1 MKASSLHSWEV
12 DYREAVRIQEE
23 LALQVRVEDDLSRD
37 HIGFVAGADVSHDR
51 STNTLYAA
59 ICVFSYPELE
69 LIELSSITGKAS
81 FPYIPGLLSFR
92 EGPVVLAAA
101 ETLTVKPDVILF
113 DGQGIAHPR
122 KLGLASHLG
131 ILLDLPTIG
140 CAKSVLV
147 GEWERPAEKRG
158 ASSPL
163 IYRGEVV
170 GDVLRTKDHVNP
182 LFISPGHKVGR
193 KTACEIVLSC
203 SRRYRVPEPTRQAH
217 IHVTRMRSTHRT

>member
-1 MKASSLHSWEV
+1 MLFKNNVAKIVAEGIFFANGVAL
-12 DYREAVRIQEE
+12 DAEE
-23 LALQVRVEDDLSRD
+23 KYV
-37 HIGFVAGADVSHDR
+37 FVAETMKRRVLR
-51 STNTLYAA
+51 
-59 ICVFSYPELE
+59 YPIAQDDSLGTPEVYGPTFL
-69 LIELSSITGKAS
+69 GKLG
-81 FPYIPGLLSFR
+81 FPDGI
-92 EGPVVLAAA
+92 A
-101 ETLTVKPDVILF
+101 F

-131 ILLDLPTIG
+131 VLLDLPTIG

-147 GEWERPAEKRG
+147 GEWEWPAERRG

-203 SRRYRVPEPTRQAH
+203 CRRYRLPEPTRQAH
-217 IHVTRMRSTHRT
+217 IHVNRMRSTRHT